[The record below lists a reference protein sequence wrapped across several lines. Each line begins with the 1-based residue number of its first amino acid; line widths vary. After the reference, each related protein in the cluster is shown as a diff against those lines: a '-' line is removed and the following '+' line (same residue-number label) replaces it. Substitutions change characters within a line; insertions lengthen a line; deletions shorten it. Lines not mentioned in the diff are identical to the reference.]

1 MHNFKKLIGFSVIIL
16 LIICSTGLWGTK
28 SAVAYDPVVFEAQKK
43 LDELG
48 YDVGKPDGI
57 WGRKSV
63 EAVKRFQHDAGLAET
78 GRLDELTK
86 FRLHEAEPPV
96 KLSLSEAVKLDAI
109 PRIKELLEEG
119 ADVNARDEL
128 GECPLHI
135 ASVRG
140 YDQVASMLIDK
151 GADVNAGD
159 ERGLTPLH
167 AAAWSGNDGIVTLLL
182 DKGADI
188 NARDQDGVTPLH
200 AAALAGRNETVT
212 LLISRGADIN
222 AENKEG
228 MTPLHA
234 AVLADNRETAA
245 LLIKEGADAAAA
257 NQSGATPLDTAAQNG
272 DQDMVQLLRQHIHQ
286 KRKDN
291 Q

>member
-1 MHNFKKLIGFSVIIL
+1 MYNFKKLIDFAVIIL
-16 LIICSTGLWGTK
+16 VIICATGLWGTK
-28 SAVAYDPVVFEAQKK
+28 TAVASDPVVFEAQKK

-63 EAVKRFQHDAGLAET
+63 EAVKKFQHDAGLAET

-96 KLSLSEAVKLDAI
+96 KLSLSEAVKLNAV

-119 ADVNARDEL
+119 ADVNAKDEL
-128 GECPLHI
+128 GESPLHI
-135 ASVRG
+135 AAVRG
-140 YDQVASMLIDK
+140 YDQIASMLIDK

-159 ERGLTPLH
+159 KRGLTPLH
-167 AAAWSGNDGIVTLLL
+167 AAAWSGNDEIVTLLL
-182 DKGADI
+182 GKGADI
-188 NARDQDGVTPLH
+188 NAVDQDGVTPLH

-212 LLISRGADIN
+212 LLIARGADIN

-228 MTPLHA
+228 MTALHA
-234 AVLADNRETAA
+234 AVLADNRETVA
-245 LLIKEGADAAAA
+245 LLIKEGADAAA
-257 NQSGATPLDTAAQNG
+257 NKSGATPLDTAAQNG
-272 DQDMVQLLRQHIHQ
+272 DQDMMQMLRQHIHQ
-286 KRKDN
+286 QKKAT